1 MTTTVDPATGHQ
13 IEHHAAQEATDEAA
27 GNTEYWACESC
38 GTYFS
43 DPEGKVIIEDRE
55 SVVLPRLTHTV
66 EIIALIAGGVVI
78 LILAVILGALIKE
91 ERRIV
96 R

>member
-1 MTTTVDPATGHQ
+1 M
-13 IEHHAAQEATDEAA
+13 
-27 GNTEYWACESC
+27 
-38 GTYFS
+38 
-43 DPEGKVIIEDRE
+43 
-55 SVVLPRLTHTV
+55 LPRLTHTV